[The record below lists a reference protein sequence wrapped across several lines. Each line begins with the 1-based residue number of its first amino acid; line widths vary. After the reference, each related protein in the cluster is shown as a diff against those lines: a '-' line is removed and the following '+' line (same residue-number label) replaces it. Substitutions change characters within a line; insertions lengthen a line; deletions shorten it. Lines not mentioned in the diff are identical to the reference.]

1 MRICPQC
8 NRIFYHLGEGSVAI
22 CYHCG
27 YNLLGTRNKRVRV
40 DIVFTFSLKGEKRKA
55 TIINYSDSGIG
66 MVYDGETL
74 PVNTMINLKVDE
86 LKIQKQAK
94 TVWSKEIRG
103 LKAVTGCRFL

>member
-8 NRIFYHLGEGSVAI
+8 NRIFYHLREGNVAI

-27 YNLLGTRNKRVRV
+27 YNLLETRKKRVRV
-40 DIVFTFSLKGEKRKA
+40 DIDFTFSLEGKKRKA

-66 MVYDGETL
+66 IVYDGETL
-74 PVNTMINLKVDE
+74 PVHTMINLKVDE

-94 TVWSKEIRG
+94 TVWTKEVGR
-103 LKAVTGCRFL
+103 LKAVTGCMFL